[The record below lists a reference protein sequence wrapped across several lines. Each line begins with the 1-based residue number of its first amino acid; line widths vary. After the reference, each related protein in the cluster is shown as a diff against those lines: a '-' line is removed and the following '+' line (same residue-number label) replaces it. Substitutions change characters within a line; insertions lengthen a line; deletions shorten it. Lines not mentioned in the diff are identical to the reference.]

1 MADMICIVCPRG
13 CHLHVDEE
21 RLTVSGN
28 HCEKGAEYGRTELRD
43 PTRTL
48 TSTVRLEGA
57 ALCRCP
63 VRSSVPIPKGKLREA
78 VAALEGVTLT
88 APVHIGQVAVKNI
101 LNCGADLL
109 VTRDIPAGNGTKNA

>member
-1 MADMICIVCPRG
+1 MADMICIICPRG

-21 RLTVSGN
+21 SLAVSGN
-28 HCEKGAEYGRTELRD
+28 RCEKGAEYGKTELQN

-48 TSTVRLEGA
+48 TSTVRLEGG
-57 ALCRCP
+57 ALRRCP

-88 APVHIGQVAVKNI
+88 APVEIGQVAFKNI
-101 LNCGADLL
+101 LNCGADVI
-109 VTRDIPAGNGTKNA
+109 VTRSIPAEAQN